1 MEATALGTGDSEAI
15 GETAAQDTPHGP
27 KHTVPIMGQ
36 PAYAI
41 AIGAISTDATTTS
54 TTTMLRCFIKPFSVL
69 RR

>member
-1 MEATALGTGDSEAI
+1 MEATALGAGESEAT

-41 AIGAISTDATTTS
+41 AIGATSTDAITTS
-54 TTTMLRCFIKPFSVL
+54 ATTMLRHLIKPFSV
-69 RR
+69 